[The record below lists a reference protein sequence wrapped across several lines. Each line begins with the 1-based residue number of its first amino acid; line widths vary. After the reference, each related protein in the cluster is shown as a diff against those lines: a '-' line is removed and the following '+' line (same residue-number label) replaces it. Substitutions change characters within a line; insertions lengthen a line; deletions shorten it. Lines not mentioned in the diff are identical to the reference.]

1 MHFNFGLLAKLLAG
15 IVGGIILGSLGSWF
29 GFQDAVAYEGFI
41 RLLSTF
47 TSLFSTFL
55 SFLIPLLIVSFVAVG
70 MADLGKQANKL
81 LGLTVF
87 LAYASTILA
96 GYIAYF
102 FGVSILP
109 NFIHPF
115 SGSVADVNPYD
126 PFLTIKVTPVFDVMT
141 GLMLAFILGI
151 GMANLK
157 IGTAGKLLSV
167 LREVRDIIT
176 KALTKIIIPLIPN
189 ICRFFI
195 LQVGCTGKNCSNS

>member
-1 MHFNFGLLAKLLAG
+1 MHLQYIHLKNTFVLYKRTEGVVLMHFN
-15 IVGGIILGSLGSWF
+15 
-29 GFQDAVAYEGFI
+29 
-41 RLLSTF
+41 
-47 TSLFSTFL
+47 
-55 SFLIPLLIVSFVAVG
+55 LLIVSFVAVG

-176 KALTKIIIPLIPN
+176 KAMQQLIISLHFSQDSFGTATNVAGDQALSMIVDKVRGHN
-189 ICRFFI
+189 IDT
-195 LQVGCTGKNCSNS
+195 VGDSGEASA